1 MKKQGAKPDQDSKI
15 SFYTRKNNARSVFVE
30 GFANR
35 YSEDGIKLIDRGNDL
50 IPPDAWGDL
59 KNFQSNGIILFNH
72 DRNNPI
78 GRAVKVEKRD
88 DGLFV
93 KAKISDSDHPEVSR
107 IRDLV
112 KDGVLKT
119 FSVGFDP
126 KRMDEEDI
134 DGKKVNVIKE
144 AELLEISIV
153 SLPMAERSLFNVTAK
168 QLADMPYDI
177 AVKLCTGEI
186 EVDSGVEVVDAR
198 TKATDEDEEKPDSE
212 DDEEKPKADC
222 EDDEDEKAD
231 DEVCPECGKPKMED
245 DEDQMK
251 PGLSPDE
258 VDEEPEKASEEIS
271 SQPKEAPTSPLLD
284 SIKQTNILL
293 SMLISEFKL
302 LSQKFDT
309 PKIVLADD
317 GDGQTLMEDDGED
330 DEDDEDDEK
339 GATKTELK
347 LVDDMMDHCDKLLRG
362 IGY

>member
-93 KAKISDSDHPEVSR
+93 KAKMSDSDHPEVSR

-177 AVKLCTGEI
+177 AVKTCMGEI
-186 EVDSGVEVVDAR
+186 EIVDSGVEVVDAR
-198 TKATDEDEEKPDSE
+198 TKATDEDEDEEKPDSE
-212 DDEEKPKADC
+212 D
-222 EDDEDEKAD
+222 EDEKAD
-231 DEVCPECGKPKMED
+231 EESEDEEKPTED
-245 DEDQMK
+245 DSEDEK
-251 PGLSPDE
+251 TDE
-258 VDEEPEKASEEIS
+258 LAVEEIS

-293 SMLISEFKL
+293 SMLISEFKCEFL
-302 LSQKFDT
+302 L
-309 PKIVLADD
+309 LAESEQISCKSPRDSYL
-317 GDGQTLMEDDGED
+317 TF
-330 DEDDEDDEK
+330 
-339 GATKTELK
+339 
-347 LVDDMMDHCDKLLRG
+347 
-362 IGY
+362 